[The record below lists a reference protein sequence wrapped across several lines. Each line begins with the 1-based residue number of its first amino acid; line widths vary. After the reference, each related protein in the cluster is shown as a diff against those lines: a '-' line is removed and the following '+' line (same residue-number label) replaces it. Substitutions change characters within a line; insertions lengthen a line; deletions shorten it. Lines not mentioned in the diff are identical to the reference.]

1 MKVIVRKICNEKGI
15 ETGSIL
21 TAQAERQTNLQE
33 KYAIENRLIQFAF
46 DQLYPGQ
53 GLNIYRDMYVD
64 TPSVTIIKGINELP
78 QTSINLPI

>member
-1 MKVIVRKICNEKGI
+1 MRVVIRKIFNDRGI

-21 TAQAERQTNLQE
+21 TAHAERQTNLQE
-33 KYAIENRLIQFAF
+33 KYAIENRLIQYAF

-64 TPSVTIIKGINELP
+64 TPSVTIIKGINDLP
-78 QTSINLPI
+78 QTMIDIPL